1 MRRNRHIMSQQ
12 LMTQPRPAERR
23 HHIKYSMALSAA
35 GIIAAGLALTAC
47 DHSAA
52 ANITANGMVRVCQGG
67 ADNTDLTAGSQVAV
81 VGPAGQVVGVGSLT
95 EMPNPPAVDT
105 TALYGDYTFTVK
117 VTGGLPNYG
126 IEIGTGAAPVW
137 FSANKMKSGPA
148 ITVSGDG
155 SCGP

>member
-1 MRRNRHIMSQQ
+1 MSQQ
-12 LMTQPRPAERR
+12 LMTQPEARPAKRK
-23 HHIKYSMALSAA
+23 HHIKYSMVLSAA

-47 DHSAA
+47 GHSAA

-67 ADNTDLTAGSQVAV
+67 ADNTGLTAGSQVAV
-81 VGPAGQVVGVGSLT
+81 VGPAGQVVGVSSLT

-105 TALYGDYTFTVK
+105 TALYGDYTFTVT

-137 FSANKMKSGPA
+137 FSANKMKSGPT

>member
-1 MRRNRHIMSQQ
+1 MSQQ
-12 LMTQPRPAERR
+12 LMTQPEARPAKRK
-23 HHIKYSMALSAA
+23 HHIKYSMVLSAV
-35 GIIAAGLALTAC
+35 GIIAAGLA
-47 DHSAA
+47 
-52 ANITANGMVRVCQGG
+52 
-67 ADNTDLTAGSQVAV
+67 LTAGSQVAV
-81 VGPAGQVVGVGSLT
+81 VGPAGQVVGVSSLT

-105 TALYGDYTFTVK
+105 TALYGDYTFTVT

-137 FSANKMKSGPA
+137 FSANKMKSGPT